1 MRHDLDLPGNSNRSQ
16 GLTRRTALRSSAWT
30 VPAVVVATAAP
41 AMAVSPG
48 EPTVT
53 VLVVPSQ
60 INATSSRYD
69 ITFNNAGSA
78 TSAFYYTLTATRT
91 SATGSPIGLTIG
103 APYALG
109 TVSGPPEAY
118 TFEVVKTDQVLPNG
132 LSTTFLEVEVDD
144 AEYVAT
150 FGFTAFPTPGSGGST
165 VSAYPAPPTSPRAQ
179 PSARGTGQFVRV
191 P

>member
-1 MRHDLDLPGNSNRSQ
+1 MRHDLDLPGNSSRSQ

-53 VLVVPSQ
+53 ILVVPSR

-78 TSAFYYTLTATRT
+78 TTAFSYTLAATRT
-91 SATGSPIGLTIG
+91 SATGSPVGLTIG
-103 APYALG
+103 PPYALG

-118 TFEVVKTDQVLPNG
+118 TFQFVKTDQVLPNG
-132 LSTTFLEVEVDD
+132 LSSTFLEVEADD
-144 AEYVAT
+144 PDYVAT
-150 FGFTAFPTPGSGGST
+150 FGFTALPTPGTGGST
-165 VSAYPAPPTSPRAQ
+165 VTVYPAPPTSPRAQ
-179 PSARGTGQFVRV
+179 PAARGTGPFV
-191 P
+191 PLP